1 VDSNNNSRSDRS
13 SSLLELAADRQQQF
27 LRFSLSS
34 GMSLLVEID
43 RVVELISI
51 PIERVVPMPHLPPA
65 VKGVYNWR
73 GEILWIVDLS
83 ELLGSA
89 ATPQSYRNL
98 QPTIVMS
105 DRATEERGFAAAE
118 QDRSQATIGFI
129 VGEIAEIEYY
139 DAARI
144 QSPLPDW
151 IDPDLAKWLRGWWE
165 STSGEIFLILDVPAI
180 FDRADIHTDL

>member
-1 VDSNNNSRSDRS
+1 
-13 SSLLELAADRQQQF
+13 
-27 LRFSLSS
+27 
-34 GMSLLVEID
+34 MSLLVEID

-83 ELLGSA
+83 GLLGIA

-105 DRATEERGFAAAE
+105 KPATEECSFPVAADR
-118 QDRSQATIGFI
+118 DRSQALGFI

-139 DAARI
+139 DADRI
-144 QSPLPDW
+144 RSPLPDW
-151 IDPDLAKWLRGWWE
+151 IDPDLAKWLRGWWK
-165 STSGEIFLILDVPAI
+165 STSGEIFLILDVLAI